1 MIALDLNIEPSLAD
15 SAIVAFQN
23 ALKEIDPNASVS
35 LASEYLSPEDSA
47 DLKQKY
53 ELLMAGKLKGSSF
66 DEVMKYTDELLAK
79 L

>member
-1 MIALDLNIEPSLAD
+1 MIALDLNIEPSLAN

-35 LASEYLSPEDSA
+35 LASDYLSTEDSA
-47 DLKQKY
+47 DLKEKY
-53 ELLMAGKLKGSSF
+53 KLLMSGKLKSSNL

>member
-1 MIALDLNIEPSLAD
+1 MIALDLNIEPSLAN

-35 LASEYLSPEDSA
+35 LASDYLSTEDSA
-47 DLKQKY
+47 DLKEKY
-53 ELLMAGKLKGSSF
+53 KLLMSGKLKGSNL